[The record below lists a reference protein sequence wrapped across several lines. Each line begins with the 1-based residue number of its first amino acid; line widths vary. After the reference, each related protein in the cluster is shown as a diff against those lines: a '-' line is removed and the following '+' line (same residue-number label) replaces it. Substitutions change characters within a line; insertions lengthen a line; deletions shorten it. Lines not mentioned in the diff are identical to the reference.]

1 MEEITGIPFDEF
13 LKTVKIP
20 EETYWFEF
28 DAVGNVISLHPGH
41 VVEAITNK
49 IQIDKSIVDEIYNN
63 KSTLKNFKVD
73 ISSGQLIRL
82 TLESITGLTKID
94 DVLHRI
100 IDKQWTRI
108 SKPDISVEYSKEEK
122 LLTFKIN
129 PLLKTLEW
137 QGDQDMIFLITDYNN
152 PNALREMISFNVNE
166 LVAYPHRINV
176 DLPEKF
182 SIYTRRL
189 FDKYTFEFV

>member
-1 MEEITGIPFDEF
+1 MEEIIGVPFDEF

-28 DAVGNVISLHPGH
+28 DDVGNVISLHPGH
-41 VVEAITNK
+41 VVEHITNK
-49 IQIDKSIVDEIYNN
+49 IQIEKLIVDEIYNN
-63 KSTLKNFKVD
+63 KSALKNFKVD
-73 ISSGQLIRL
+73 ISSGKLIRL
-82 TLESITGLTKID
+82 SLESITGLTKID

-100 IDKQWTRI
+100 VDKQWTNI
-108 SKPDISVEYSKEEK
+108 TKPDISVEYSKEQQ

-137 QGDQDMIFLITDYNN
+137 QGDQDMVFLITDYND

-166 LVAYPHRINV
+166 LVAYPHRITV